1 LNGQGIRP
9 KAILWKRISER
20 LGMLT
25 IDGSF
30 GEGGGQIIR
39 SSLALSL
46 ITGKPFRIYNV
57 RARRDKP
64 GLKPQHLTAVRAAAE
79 IGGARFDGA
88 AVGSSDFTFIPGEV
102 KPGQYHFAIGTAGAT
117 MLVLQTI
124 LPPLMIASAPSV
136 ITLEGG
142 THNKHAPPFDFL
154 QKAFLPLVNRT
165 GPNVSIE
172 LERYGFY
179 PPGGG
184 RINVYIEPRTEPKR
198 LEIETRGPI
207 LDRCARALVVKLPTS
222 VAERELA
229 VIREHLGWTD
239 EELQVETSAN
249 ALSPGNVVM
258 IEIRSEHLTELF
270 TSVGERGL
278 RAETVAEHAA
288 AEAAGYLAN
297 DAPVGEHLADQL
309 LIPLALAGGG
319 SYTTATPSLHTT
331 TNIEIIQ
338 KFLDVEIKLTPV
350 GNDVWR
356 IEV

>member
-1 LNGQGIRP
+1 
-9 KAILWKRISER
+9 
-20 LGMLT
+20 MLT
-25 IDGSF
+25 IDGSL

-57 RARRDKP
+57 RARREKP

-79 IGGARFDGA
+79 IGGARLDGA
-88 AVGSSDFTFIPGEV
+88 SVGSSDFTFIPGEV
-102 KPGQYHFAIGTAGAT
+102 SPGQYHFSIGTAGAT
-117 MLVLQTI
+117 MLVLQTV
-124 LPPLMIASAPSV
+124 LPPLMIADAPSV

-165 GPNVSIE
+165 GPHVSIE

-184 RINVYIEPRTEPKR
+184 RINVYIEPRTEPRR
-198 LEIETRGPI
+198 LEIETRGAI
-207 LDRCARALVVKLPTS
+207 KERCARALVVKLPAS
-222 VAERELA
+222 IAERELA
-229 VIREHLGWTD
+229 VIREQLGWAD
-239 EELQVETSAN
+239 EELRVETSEN

-258 IEIRSEHLTELF
+258 IEIHSEHVTELF

-278 RAETVAEHAA
+278 RAETVAERAA
-288 AEAAGYLAN
+288 LEAADYLAN
-297 DAPVGEHLADQL
+297 SAPVGEHLADQL

-319 SYTTATPSLHTT
+319 SYITGKPSLHTT

-338 KFLDVEIKLTPV
+338 KFLDVEIKLAPA
-350 GNDVWR
+350 GDDVCR
-356 IEV
+356 VEINP